1 MQHRSMD
8 MTDIDESSPR
18 DEIARLETRIEQ
30 LADKLE
36 KCREVSL
43 AARLSIAAG
52 IAILGAGVLGVIRL
66 DLMSLMLSISAIIGG
81 LVLLGS
87 NGSTANEAANEI
99 AEAEAERAE
108 LLGSIRLQVVE
119 NLTLR

>member
-1 MQHRSMD
+1 ME
-8 MTDIDESSPR
+8 MTDIDEGSSR

-36 KCREVSL
+36 KCRKVSL
-43 AARLSIAAG
+43 AARISI
-52 IAILGAGVLGVIRL
+52 GAGAAIFGAAVFGVIRL
-66 DLMSLMLSISAIIGG
+66 DLRSFMLSISAIIGG

-87 NGSTANEAANEI
+87 NGSTANEVADEM

-108 LLGSIRLQVVE
+108 LIGSIRLQVVGSR
-119 NLTLR
+119 TLH